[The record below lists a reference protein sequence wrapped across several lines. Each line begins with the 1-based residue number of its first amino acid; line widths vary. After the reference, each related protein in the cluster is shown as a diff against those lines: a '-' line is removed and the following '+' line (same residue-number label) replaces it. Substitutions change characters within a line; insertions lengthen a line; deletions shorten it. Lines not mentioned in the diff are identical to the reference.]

1 MFLFQHPG
9 WLDQLRV
16 PGNENW
22 HRIAGT
28 EWLQLLQEQPEVVLD
43 LVERDLGVVVEDG
56 NEVLRR
62 QPFAG
67 ESIEPRPQL
76 GNLLHRKRTTHGV
89 RVSAKTGEQ
98 LRARFQRLQQMERLD
113 GASRTMRFAVFAG
126 EDERRTP
133 IALHNTRGANADHA
147 AMPAFALQHQA
158 VSLSHLGRGFN
169 FALNFVQDALL
180 FLLPVAVELIE
191 PNGYLR
197 RFGCILL
204 GEQLDDVLGH
214 VHAAGGVQARRY
226 AEGDVAGAQ
235 RCDFFK
241 KKPEELI

>member
-76 GNLLHRKRTTHGV
+76 GNLLHRKRTTHRV

-98 LRARFQRLQQMERLD
+98 LRTRFQRLQQVERFD
-113 GASRTMRFAVFAG
+113 GAARAMRFAILAG

-133 IALHNTRGANADHA
+133 IPLHDPSSANADYT
-147 AMPAFALQHQA
+147 AMPTFALQHQA
-158 VSLSHLGRGFN
+158 VSLSHLGRRFN
-169 FALNFVQDALL
+169 LALNLVQDALL
-180 FLLPVAVELIE
+180 FQLPVPIELIE
-191 PNGYLR
+191 PNRYVR

-204 GEQLDDVLGH
+204 GE
-214 VHAAGGVQARRY
+214 
-226 AEGDVAGAQ
+226 
-235 RCDFFK
+235 
-241 KKPEELI
+241 

>member
-76 GNLLHRKRTTHGV
+76 GNLLHRKRTTHRV

-98 LRARFQRLQQMERLD
+98 LRTRFQRLQQVERFD
-113 GASRTMRFAVFAG
+113 GAARAMRFSVLAG

-133 IALHNTRGANADHA
+133 IPLHDPSSANTNPT
-147 AMPAFALQHQA
+147 AMPAFAFQDETA
-158 VSLSHLGRGFN
+158 SLSHLGR
-169 FALNFVQDALL
+169 
-180 FLLPVAVELIE
+180 
-191 PNGYLR
+191 
-197 RFGCILL
+197 RF
-204 GEQLDDVLGH
+204 
-214 VHAAGGVQARRY
+214 
-226 AEGDVAGAQ
+226 
-235 RCDFFK
+235 
-241 KKPEELI
+241 